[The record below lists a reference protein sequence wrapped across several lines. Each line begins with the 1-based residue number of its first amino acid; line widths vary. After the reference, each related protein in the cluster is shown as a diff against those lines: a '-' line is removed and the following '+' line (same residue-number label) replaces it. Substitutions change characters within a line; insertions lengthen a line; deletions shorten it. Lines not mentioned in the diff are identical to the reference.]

1 MIDLQRSKS
10 YPCRPLFESLSNYY
24 HISRIS
30 NFHFQLPPVVI
41 QFQIHFG
48 RTLRTIVNFTRS
60 TCNSMSILR
69 SFLLSNSQ
77 LNENK
82 GSWRDRNGW
91 AGKVN
96 EGRAR
101 LNSSSRILVAS
112 GFDCRPLESIP
123 YLFANRYAEFPIP
136 KLIFASSNFDT
147 YQHSGCAVLL
157 HKLQRQR

>member
-10 YPCRPLFESLSNYY
+10 YPCRSLFESLSNYY

-30 NFHFQLPPVVI
+30 NFHFQPCSTSSSSNSIPNPFWANVTNNR
-41 QFQIHFG
+41 QFFD
-48 RTLRTIVNFTRS
+48 S
-60 TCNSMSILR
+60 TSILR
-69 SFLLSNSQ
+69 PFLLSNSQ

-157 HKLQRQR
+157 HELQRQR